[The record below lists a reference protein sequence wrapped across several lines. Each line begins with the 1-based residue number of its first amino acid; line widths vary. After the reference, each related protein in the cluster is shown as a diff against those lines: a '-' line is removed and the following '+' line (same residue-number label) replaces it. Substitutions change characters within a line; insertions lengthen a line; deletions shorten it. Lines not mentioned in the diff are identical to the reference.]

1 MGSTW
6 TGTPILP
13 SIAALFPSIA
23 ASFRSSSSGTVVTPA
38 PFQEK
43 RREVR
48 YSTCDEVEVS
58 LLDFGIEVPGVLRD
72 VSKTGFCV
80 ELVSAL
86 KAGTRIKVS
95 IRDQAVVFAVVR
107 YCRPTLDTYQVG
119 ASIERAYFPRAAHLS
134 PAQTGEGIWLDS
146 DGSHTD
152 NRDLARAIIDDHTLP
167 SMCNLN
173 GLADLKPVSDQPA

>member
-107 YCRPTLDTYQVG
+107 YCRPTLDTYH
-119 ASIERAYFPRAAHLS
+119 IFHPHRRAKGSGLIPTGLTPIIATW
-134 PAQTGEGIWLDS
+134 PAQSSMT
-146 DGSHTD
+146 T
-152 NRDLARAIIDDHTLP
+152 RCPRFAI
-167 SMCNLN
+167 
-173 GLADLKPVSDQPA
+173 